1 MTKPTEYP
9 LWATNLV
16 NEVKTV
22 EGNTVTLPNRITV
35 PTEYSDGGILFGTTV
50 IQEYINQTLHLN
62 SLWVQHLDTRI
73 AVGHIHLDYAPVAVS
88 VLATR
93 YGGTWQAE
101 GSQTLG
107 TITAYVYRKLT

>member
-22 EGNTVTLPNRITV
+22 EGNTVTLPNRIAV
-35 PTEYSDGGILFGTTV
+35 PTEYSNGGILFGTTV
-50 IQEYINQTLHLN
+50 VQEYINQVLYLN
-62 SLWVQHLDTRI
+62 SLWAQHLDTRV
-73 AVGHIHLDYAPVAVS
+73 AVGHVHLDYVNVTIGD
-88 VLATR
+88 LATR

-101 GSQTLG
+101 GSQALG
-107 TITAYVYRKLT
+107 SITAYVYRKLT